1 MDVAATTSYSS
12 SDLQSICLQLASYL
26 STIIRCKWHQFQQ
39 KRSITF
45 SLFYHDVLVSC
56 LVILSIRNVVS
67 MSEIIDLPMYQW
79 LMAAGWSPTTPITT
93 ICYSYYYSTTI
104 LSSTPLY
111 SSPLLSSFC
120 YFYYYSTTFLILLFT
135 TSTSVFYQLLLLV
148 AAGWSPT
155 TPITTTCYSYYYST
169 TILSPCSSPTTLPL
183 LFYYYSPLLHS
194 TPPLSS
200 IFATFPILY
209 VWEATAA
216 FLHLFLSMF
225 VKQLLLFCQ
234 ISPLLSSSLF
244 CR

>member
-79 LMAAGWSPTTPITT
+79 LLAAGWSPTTPITT
-93 ICYSYYYSTTI
+93 TCYSYYYSTTI

-120 YFYYYSTTFLILLFT
+120 YFYYYSTTSLILLFT
-135 TSTSVFYQLLLLV
+135 TSTSVFYQLLVLL
-148 AAGWSPT
+148 ST
-155 TPITTTCYSYYYST
+155 NST
-169 TILSPCSSPTTLPL
+169 TSLLLLSTTSDCPICL
-183 LFYYYSPLLHS
+183 LGLEDIKHMMFMCDRAKS
-194 TPPLSS
+194 
-200 IFATFPILY
+200 
-209 VWEATAA
+209 VW
-216 FLHLFLSMF
+216 
-225 VKQLLLFCQ
+225 QLLLFWEAAPAFFLLNLP
-234 ISPLLSSSLF
+234 SPLFLPPFLF
-244 CR
+244 SMFGKQ

>member
-1 MDVAATTSYSS
+1 MSLPLLVFSQSSLFVYSLHPVISISYN
-12 SDLQSICLQLASYL
+12 LC
-26 STIIRCKWHQFQQ
+26 
-39 KRSITF
+39 ITF
-45 SLFYHDVLVSC
+45 FLFYHDVLVSC

-79 LMAAGWSPTTPITT
+79 LLAAGWSPTTHITT
-93 ICYSYYYSTTI
+93 TCYSYYYSTTI

-120 YFYYYSTTFLILLFT
+120 YFYYYSTTSLILLFT
-135 TSTSVFYQLLLLV
+135 TSTSVFYQLLVLL
-148 AAGWSPT
+148 ST
-155 TPITTTCYSYYYST
+155 NST
-169 TILSPCSSPTTLPL
+169 TSLLLLSTTSDCPICLSGSKDIKHMMFMCDRAKSVWQLL
-183 LFYYYSPLLHS
+183 LFLGSDTCFFFAKS
-194 TPPLSS
+194 PLSS

-209 VWEATAA
+209 VWEAAAA
-216 FLHLFLSMF
+216 FLHIFLSMF